1 MNGPKATQGATQHPL
16 DLGEGQPWGRSD
28 EMHAQSQ
35 DPWRVHDL
43 VRSKPLDLIRYERAT
58 LCFKNHSTPKRFER
72 KR

>member
-1 MNGPKATQGATQHPL
+1 MSWGKPKVH
-16 DLGEGQPWGRSD
+16 GQPGTPKTGERGTNPPKVG
-28 EMHAQSQ
+28 AQSQ